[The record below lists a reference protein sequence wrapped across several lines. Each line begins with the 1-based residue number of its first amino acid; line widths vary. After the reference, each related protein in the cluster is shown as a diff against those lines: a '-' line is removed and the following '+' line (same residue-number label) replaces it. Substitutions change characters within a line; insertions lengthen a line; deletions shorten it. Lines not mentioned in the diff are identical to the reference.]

1 MIEITAFAVVF
12 GAVCLVWAAV
22 VDFGY
27 YVGFHFSYFSF
38 FMCVFFRMFLQETYE
53 VQDLNYYD
61 DCTSDKGYWVKSDAT
76 KINYSF
82 SNGVMLIQGLGASS
96 DSFLNLN
103 INYPSN
109 YQFEITIAETLSYYS
124 CGIRCDNVGLEA
136 DSSRKYLQTYSPYS
150 YTGESGKLYEDDVIK
165 FVVEN
170 GTVTMYLNDV
180 QKRQSSTTND
190 GFRFS
195 TYQSRQ
201 LKIKEIKVKA
211 L

>member
-1 MIEITAFAVVF
+1 M
-12 GAVCLVWAAV
+12 
-22 VDFGY
+22 
-27 YVGFHFSYFSF
+27 
-38 FMCVFFRMFLQETYE
+38 FRIFLQETYAI
-53 VQDLNYYD
+53 QDFTYYD

-82 SNGVMLIQGLGASS
+82 SNGVMLIQGLGSNS
-96 DSFLNLN
+96 DSFLNLD

-109 YQFEITIAETLSYYS
+109 YQLEITIAETLSYYS

-136 DSSRKYLQTYSPYS
+136 DTIRKYLQTYSPYS
-150 YTGESGKLYEDDVIK
+150 YSSDSGTLYEDDVIK

-170 GTVTMYLNDV
+170 GTATLYINGT
-180 QKRQSSTTND
+180 QKRQANATND

-195 TYQSRQ
+195 SYQSRQ
-201 LKIKEIKVKA
+201 LKIKDIKIKA